1 MFHVKPSFDQGASV
15 RNRCHLQDFDY
26 FKRCVERF
34 RNAARA
40 PGRKLFVVSC
50 IVDSPEC
57 LEELK
62 GLGDAGTSARSVN
75 LDKDEKDAKHLD
87 ANQRGDQCDKF
98 VNKGCSWANFA
109 PSEVS
114 KLFESLQEFGVS
126 DFKLAAAVLCVGTAS
141 LAEKEPLIFPIPL
154 QKENSNGCGVST
166 MELGLDSAVMFEIHL
181 SEAIGADIDP
191 FKFFEESANDEAFTS
206 TILQGCEVCPELET
220 LKQDDYRPTGYR
232 DSVVDPKTVKEK
244 ELVFECRCCMAGF
257 PTRNKLYAH
266 IRSSP
271 SCLTFLE
278 ETDSAGFQSLM
289 CKEVASQ
296 VFALMIGI
304 HGSLTW
310 TDFVESI
317 TATLQ
322 NVGDG
327 VQLILHESSKCSH
340 LGRSDFCCPAVAFT
354 VLVKMSSALMG
365 EALQCRLREQLASK
379 TLVLHSCVLVGKSLA
394 LDWQQSSLQQHFA
407 YLLPFRALHTSEEPM
422 EFAKRQDMYRKFK
435 HALNHV
441 QKTWQTSEEPHPD
454 DTQCLQLKM
463 TQRLSFHQ
471 EFVLIKIAGEISSS
485 VCLSLVAGSLA
496 LFHSYHWDASQ
507 MPESSIPCDL
517 LYLEGQR
524 FPQLERRHSPLFG
537 KSCLPWGEDSMLA
550 RFRNELQDRLVLV
563 DVDWP
568 KVLASMEKQ
577 LILHGRSG

>member
-1 MFHVKPSFDQGASV
+1 M
-15 RNRCHLQDFDY
+15 
-26 FKRCVERF
+26 
-34 RNAARA
+34 
-40 PGRKLFVVSC
+40 SC

-57 LEELK
+57 LEEIK
-62 GLGDAGTSARSVN
+62 GLGDAGTFARSVD
-75 LDKDEKDAKHLD
+75 LDKDQKDAKHLD
-87 ANQRGDQCDKF
+87 ANQGDQCDK
-98 VNKGCSWANFA
+98 VVDEGCSWANFG
-109 PSEVS
+109 PREVS

-141 LAEKEPLIFPIPL
+141 LAEKEPLIVRIPL
-154 QKENSNGCGVST
+154 QNENSNGCGVST

-191 FKFFEESANDEAFTS
+191 FKFFEEAANDEAFTS
-206 TILQGCEVCPELET
+206 TILQGCEVCPELDT
-220 LKQDDYRPTGYR
+220 LKHDDYKPTGYR
-232 DSVVDPKTVKEK
+232 DSVVDPKTAKET

-257 PTRNKLYAH
+257 LTRNKMYAH

-278 ETDSAGFQSLM
+278 EIDSAGFQSLM

-304 HGSLTW
+304 PWSLTW
-310 TDFVESI
+310 TDLMERI

-322 NVGDG
+322 NVGEG
-327 VQLILHESSKCSH
+327 VQLILHKSSKFSH
-340 LGRSDFCCPAVAFT
+340 LGRSDLCPAVAST

-379 TLVLHSCVLVGKSLA
+379 TLVLHSCALVGKSLA

-407 YLLPFRALHTSEEPM
+407 YLLPFQALHTSEEPM
-422 EFAKRQDMYRKFK
+422 EFAQRQDMYRKFK

-441 QKTWQTSEEPHPD
+441 QKTWQTSEEPHAD
-454 DTQCLQLKM
+454 DTHCLQLKM

-507 MPESSIPCDL
+507 MLESLVPCDL

-537 KSCLPWGEDSMLA
+537 KSCLPWGEDSTLA

>member
-181 SEAIGADIDP
+181 SEAIGADIDH
-191 FKFFEESANDEAFTS
+191 
-206 TILQGCEVCPELET
+206 
-220 LKQDDYRPTGYR
+220 R
-232 DSVVDPKTVKEK
+232 
-244 ELVFECRCCMAGF
+244 
-257 PTRNKLYAH
+257 
-266 IRSSP
+266 
-271 SCLTFLE
+271 
-278 ETDSAGFQSLM
+278 
-289 CKEVASQ
+289 
-296 VFALMIGI
+296 
-304 HGSLTW
+304 
-310 TDFVESI
+310 
-317 TATLQ
+317 
-322 NVGDG
+322 
-327 VQLILHESSKCSH
+327 
-340 LGRSDFCCPAVAFT
+340 
-354 VLVKMSSALMG
+354 
-365 EALQCRLREQLASK
+365 
-379 TLVLHSCVLVGKSLA
+379 
-394 LDWQQSSLQQHFA
+394 
-407 YLLPFRALHTSEEPM
+407 
-422 EFAKRQDMYRKFK
+422 
-435 HALNHV
+435 
-441 QKTWQTSEEPHPD
+441 
-454 DTQCLQLKM
+454 
-463 TQRLSFHQ
+463 
-471 EFVLIKIAGEISSS
+471 
-485 VCLSLVAGSLA
+485 
-496 LFHSYHWDASQ
+496 
-507 MPESSIPCDL
+507 IP
-517 LYLEGQR
+517 
-524 FPQLERRHSPLFG
+524 
-537 KSCLPWGEDSMLA
+537 
-550 RFRNELQDRLVLV
+550 RFRSGSQDGKGEGTCFRMQV
-563 DVDWP
+563 
-568 KVLASMEKQ
+568 
-577 LILHGRSG
+577 LHGRLSNEEQIVCSHS